1 MDRSIETFARRQ
13 REEQFE
19 TQRKKPNRL
28 IPSGSARGLDAFF
41 EAMNDSYYQEDGEED
56 SEEDVD
62 PDKDLDYRFGAV
74 QRVYW
79 GIDAWN
85 IQSTKWDKKDEDTLF
100 KIVSKYKNKLFKAVE
115 NFLRFPTYKSLSS
128 YANDQRL
135 EFDAEC
141 KKKKLPIDYRRPFRS
156 LSDPIPDFTY
166 NDLFKRKMELEDDKL
181 VKLFE
186 NAKFKDIEKDVKKYE
201 TSVLNEYYYQEE
213 DAEAGEETSDN
224 ASLDDN
230 MNDTTDTTDDM
241 QGEDTDNKAPVETD
255 GINGTIPEETEDTET
270 PEETPI
276 EDDNE
281 DDMST
286 FGQHGG
292 DDLPNNQYDP
302 AEVAKVMEF
311 VADEA
316 KALSD
321 YLEAAKTS
329 KVDILQRL
337 YSDIADEERYH
348 MEQLL
353 FAKAEITGEE
363 YKPRDPD
370 IRKEYEELLAMGMDE
385 GSAMATAVDKF
396 NLHVT
401 SISKDDAGNVEVE
414 NKEIQEAVE
423 EMERGFLY
431 METVQFVL
439 EYSTDDYITEGVMKL
454 AQPQIFQEEIA
465 TTADRVYSRK
475 MSGFNLIVGAFA
487 GIIKLIRK
495 VTNLIRSI
503 VEKTNHRI
511 YALAK
516 FVKNRGIGALFK
528 NGVMLYLWNDRTSS
542 MEIEPLMYFANMAF
556 WLTQEVVKLSEIRN
570 GRYANVI
577 SSVGQI
583 FQAHDPKYQQKPPA
597 LTCLK
602 RLQQL
607 DLMKTKVVV
616 TQQNAAGVAN
626 LFFDSFPEDEQ
637 QLRHFGNGIENA
649 AKTPQGIDI
658 SSFKNYFCILD
669 IISQTVAFWTDIT
682 NNFVGEL
689 EGLENDN
696 NSIYRTKIKVY
707 NNCIEYMKVVTK
719 SYSTLAKVV
728 AADIGT
734 LNQLVQVIQNA

>member
-1 MDRSIETFARRQ
+1 MMDRSIETFALRQ
-13 REEQFE
+13 REEQSE

-56 SEEDVD
+56 VD
-62 PDKDLDYRFGAV
+62 PDKNLDYRFGAV

-85 IQSTKWDKKDEDTLF
+85 IQSTKWDKKDKDTLF

-186 NAKFKDIEKDVKKYE
+186 SAKFKDIEKNVKKYE
-201 TSVLNEYYYQEE
+201 TTVLNEYYYQEE
-213 DAEAGEETSDN
+213 DVEAGEETSDD

-255 GINGTIPEETEDTET
+255 GINGTIPEETEDEDTET
-270 PEETPI
+270 PTDTPTEENN
-276 EDDNE
+276 D

-353 FAKAEITGEE
+353 FAKSEITGEE
-363 YKPRDPD
+363 YKPKDPD
-370 IRKEYEELLAMGMDE
+370 IRKEYEELLSMGMDE

-396 NLHVT
+396 NLRAV
-401 SISKDDAGNVEVE
+401 SITKTPDGNIEVE
-414 NKEIQEAVE
+414 NQEIQEAVE
-423 EMERGFLY
+423 EMERGILY
-431 METVQFVL
+431 METVQFVMN
-439 EYSTDDYITEGVMKL
+439 YCTDDYITGHVMEM
-454 AQPQIFQEEIA
+454 ATPVIFQEDISA
-465 TTADRVYSRK
+465 TVDMTYSRK
-475 MSGFNLIVGAFA
+475 LSGFHLLVGAIR
-487 GIIKLIRK
+487 GIFKLIMK
-495 VTNLIRSI
+495 VARLIRTI
-503 VEKTNHRI
+503 VERTKHRI
-511 YALAK
+511 HAVAS
-516 FVKNRGIGALFK
+516 FVHKHGIEGIFQQ
-528 NGVMLYLWNDRTSS
+528 GVLLYLWNDKTSQ
-542 MEIEPLMYFANMAF
+542 MDIEPLCQFINMTL
-556 WLTQEVVKLSEIRN
+556 WLSQEVVRLSQLRN
-570 GRYANVI
+570 GRYANIVMNI
-577 SSVGQI
+577 DRLFVT
-583 FQAHDPKYQQKPPA
+583 HRPDYQQKPSPM
-597 LTCLK
+597 TCFK
-602 RLQQL
+602 KLQSL
-607 DLMKTKVVV
+607 DLVKTKVVV
-616 TQQNAAGVAN
+616 TPQNAAGVADI
-626 LFFDSFPEDEQ
+626 FFGEFPSDQ
-637 QLRHFGNGIENA
+637 QYRNGIN
-649 AKTPQGIDI
+649 PQSMSPNGYDMAQ
-658 SSFKNYFCILD
+658 FRNCYVILD
-669 IISQTVAFWTDIT
+669 IISQVASSFTEIIQ
-682 NNFVGEL
+682 NLVGEL
-689 EGLENDN
+689 EGLENDER
-696 NSIYRTKIKVY
+696 SIYWRQRKTY
-707 NNCIEYMKVVTK
+707 DNCQEYMKAVTK
-719 SYSTLAKVV
+719 ALSTFTKVISADV
-728 AADIGT
+728 AT
-734 LNQLVQVIQNA
+734 LNNLTDIIQNI